1 MPRMGTSSVLGALH
15 KTGAPRGTQ
24 ALRYAAACY
33 AAGFLLHT
41 VDHLRR
47 GLDVLTPEVLWAGNV
62 SSLMAVAAIAL
73 AMIGHRVA
81 PVVAIGVGFSQAIG
95 VSAVHLLPTWG
106 AFSDSLSSGSVDAL
120 SWLAVLSEIA
130 GAAMFGATGV
140 AVLLGGRRYN
150 SAHDMPETARPAG

>member
-1 MPRMGTSSVLGALH
+1 MPRVGASLRSAAPGE
-15 KTGAPRGTQ
+15 TGASRGSR
-24 ALRYAAACY
+24 ALRYAALCY

-73 AMIGHRVA
+73 VMIGHRVA
-81 PVVAIGVGFSQAIG
+81 PLVAIAAGFSQAIG
-95 VSAVHLLPTWG
+95 VSAVHLLPEWG

-130 GAAMFGATGV
+130 GAAIFGAAGV
-140 AVLLGGRRYN
+140 AVLRGGRRYN
-150 SAHDMPETARPAG
+150 SVHDMPETARPAG